1 MMSKTAFLFSGQ
13 GSQYPG
19 MGKEL
24 FDAFPYVREIY
35 EAASDAFG
43 FDVAKISFEGSEQE
57 LARTVV
63 SQPVIYTLSL
73 AANEVMVREVCRPDR
88 AAGHSLG
95 EYAAMTACG
104 VLTRE
109 DGFRVIKARAAAME
123 KAAAQS
129 DGAMYAI
136 IGSDNP
142 TIEAVCRETEGYV
155 TPVNYNALV
164 QTVIAGEAMAAEAA
178 AAKLAEQGA
187 RTMKLAVSCAFHSKL
202 MSGAAEEFR
211 EAVKDVVF
219 RQPEFPFYSNL
230 DGKIRSQIDTEY
242 LAKHLTSPV
251 QFVAELQ
258 NMAADGCGC
267 FIEVGPGKVL
277 TGLVRKT
284 LKGVTFQNVENVK
297 TLQKAA
303 ELFPKA

>member
-1 MMSKTAFLFSGQ
+1 MNKTAFLFSGQ

-24 FDAFPYVREIY
+24 YQEFSYVRELY
-35 EAASDAFG
+35 GAASEVFG
-43 FDVAKISFEGSEQE
+43 FDVAAVSFEGSEQE
-57 LARTVV
+57 LSRTVV

-73 AANEVMVREVCRPDR
+73 AACEVMMQEVCRPSCG
-88 AAGHSLG
+88 AGHSLG

-104 VLTRE
+104 ILSRE

-123 KAAAQS
+123 KASQES
-129 DGAMYAI
+129 DGAMYAV
-136 IGSDNP
+136 IGSDNS
-142 TIEAVCRETEGYV
+142 TIEEVCRETEGYV
-155 TPVNYNALV
+155 VPVNYNSPV
-164 QTVIAGEAMAAEAA
+164 QTVIAGEAKAAEAA
-178 AAKLAEQGA
+178 AARLAEQGA

-211 EAVKDVVF
+211 EAVKDVTF
-219 RQPEFPFYSNL
+219 HNPTIPFYSNL
-230 DGKIRSQIDTEY
+230 DGKLRSHIDADY
-242 LAKHLTSPV
+242 LAQHLTSPV
-251 QFVAELQ
+251 QFVEELR
-258 NMAADGCGC
+258 NMAAGGCSR

-284 LKGVTFQNVENVK
+284 LTNVTFQNVENMK
-297 TLQKAA
+297 TLRKAA